1 MCDSIPDFTPNPST
15 IPHRNKANSTVLIS
29 VESLRQRVADSKSK
43 STARYYLAMLNRL
56 EQFVDA
62 PDFDLNAVNPGFVAD
77 FGDFLVREG
86 VTPSSVKLF
95 QMSFRA
101 VMKDSFG
108 KENASKF
115 KAAFNGLG
123 SKNVT
128 MERSMP
134 FEEVVRLASLDLS
147 DQPLLQN
154 SLDIFLYSLFSAA
167 LPIDSMKSMAAEGT
181 LRPMLPHQR
190 RILRRFELRTRKSFT
205 KCIESLDVKGFSD
218 NLSIIGQL
226 AGLSSTLSP
235 ATAADAWISA
245 ARKCDIPA
253 DLIAASIQVET
264 DMAKKLTGKKQYEQ
278 WRIDE
283 TRLTVANRISDERLH
298 WYVMRCYA
306 EDSMTMAESFGP
318 QIPFLRGEAFRSFVP
333 PPDAALD
340 KKLPGK
346 KRKTTRPTFMGSL
359 LFINCTQDVAQQL
372 KRYLGADAYIYTH
385 PATSLPA
392 PISDREM
399 LTFMLLC
406 EVSTDTIT
414 YHFPTRQT
422 LLPAIEKGRTARITR
437 GNAVGQ
443 VGIIEKISTD
453 RYKVS
458 LTFSSLGG
466 ARVTATV
473 PIEFITPV

>member
-1 MCDSIPDFTPNPST
+1 M
-15 IPHRNKANSTVLIS
+15 LIS

-167 LPIDSMKSMAAEGT
+167 LPIDSMKSMAAKV
-181 LRPMLPHQR
+181 RCAPCSH
-190 RILRRFELRTRKSFT
+190 
-205 KCIESLDVKGFSD
+205 
-218 NLSIIGQL
+218 
-226 AGLSSTLSP
+226 
-235 ATAADAWISA
+235 ISGA
-245 ARKCDIPA
+245 YSA
-253 DLIAASIQVET
+253 DLNCAPASHSPNV
-264 DMAKKLTGKKQYEQ
+264 L
-278 WRIDE
+278 
-283 TRLTVANRISDERLH
+283 NR
-298 WYVMRCYA
+298 
-306 EDSMTMAESFGP
+306 
-318 QIPFLRGEAFRSFVP
+318 
-333 PPDAALD
+333 
-340 KKLPGK
+340 
-346 KRKTTRPTFMGSL
+346 
-359 LFINCTQDVAQQL
+359 
-372 KRYLGADAYIYTH
+372 
-385 PATSLPA
+385 
-392 PISDREM
+392 
-399 LTFMLLC
+399 
-406 EVSTDTIT
+406 ST
-414 YHFPTRQT
+414 
-422 LLPAIEKGRTARITR
+422 
-437 GNAVGQ
+437 
-443 VGIIEKISTD
+443 
-453 RYKVS
+453 
-458 LTFSSLGG
+458 
-466 ARVTATV
+466 
-473 PIEFITPV
+473 